1 MSLVCLFV
9 CFFKL
14 WIGLKEKWRMF
25 EGSLTSVG
33 NIRKFLREMLERVQ
47 RRE

>member
-1 MSLVCLFV
+1 MFCFV
-9 CFFKL
+9 FKL

-25 EGSLTSVG
+25 EGCLTSVG
-33 NIRKFLREMLERVQ
+33 KVRKFLREMLERVQ